1 MSKDIVEAA
10 LEYAKTDEYVV
21 TRNYIN
27 ALCLEIKR
35 LRTLNANVFSKIQ
48 DNTETY
54 KNSERYTWLK
64 NASWDVPQD
73 VIAPAVVNCNGNMS
87 EFQWLTGNELDT
99 MIDKYMEEYK

>member
-1 MSKDIVEAA
+1 MVKDLLESAK
-10 LEYAKTDEYVV
+10 EYALKDEYHV
-21 TRNYIN
+21 TRNYIL
-27 ALCLEIKR
+27 ALCAEVER
-35 LRTLNANVFSKIQ
+35 LRSLNRNVFSKIQ
-48 DNTETY
+48 DNTEVY

-73 VIAPAVVNCNGNMS
+73 VVAPAVVNCNGNMS